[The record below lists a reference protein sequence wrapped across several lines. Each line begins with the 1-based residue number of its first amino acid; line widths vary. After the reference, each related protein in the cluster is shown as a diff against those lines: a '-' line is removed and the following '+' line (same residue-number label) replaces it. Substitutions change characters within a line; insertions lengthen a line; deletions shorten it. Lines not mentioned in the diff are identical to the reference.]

1 MATLSR
7 LSVDLVA
14 NSAGFRKELDK
25 ASKRTSRFSKKA
37 QNDFRRV
44 TTAVVAMTGAVAGLA
59 GREVVQA
66 ADSMT
71 NLRNRMF
78 ALTESTEDTAI
89 AMRDIKTIARLTRS
103 DIKATGDVY
112 TKMAIATKDLGVNQ
126 EELAKAT
133 AAVNNT
139 FLLSGASSIE
149 AANSARQLAQGLA
162 AGRLNGDELRSVMEN
177 NTVLAGMLAE
187 GFGKTRGELKQMGA
201 DGLLTADKIMPIL
214 IAAFD
219 TTSKSVGTMNMTVAQ
234 ATSLM
239 KNRFVELADEANQS
253 FGFTTT
259 IANGIKFLSENMA
272 RFATQTLYT
281 LAIPALAA
289 TAVAFRA
296 LTAAMISNPLGALF
310 VAVSVAV
317 GFAAQKI
324 HDNWHAI
331 QEFLRKSFTVT
342 IPNLI
347 DSFKLGFANMVL
359 DIKEEFNKL
368 LSFLNPSVN
377 KLIEMYNAIP
387 FLDDAK
393 PVTLNIDVEGSLA
406 RVDELKAGIEARIA
420 GYRPLAAMM
429 STSPQVGGDASSVDF
444 GADGK
449 DADKQAVADKAQ
461 TLKDIWTDLSTHA
474 QTQNAKVIQDE
485 KGKWGGIL
493 EAASKG
499 SKKMLMLKKAI
510 AIKETIM
517 STAASIAASAK
528 LGFPQAIPGIA
539 MAVANGAQQLQAIKG
554 QFHDGIDNVP
564 GTGTYLLEKGER
576 VVDNRLNKDLS
587 TFLQKDAQNTV
598 TNNPTLNF
606 NVSGGDADNVEQM
619 LLNHR
624 GKFEGMIRDIYNES
638 AQNSPF

>member
-1 MATLSR
+1 MATLAR

-14 NSAGFRKELDK
+14 NSAGFRKDLDK
-25 ASKRTSRFSKKA
+25 ASKRTSRFSRKA
-37 QNDFRRV
+37 QADFKRV
-44 TTAVVAMTGAVAGLA
+44 AVAVVALGGAVASLA

-78 ALTESTEDTAI
+78 ALTESTEKTAI
-89 AMRDIKTIARLTRS
+89 AMRDIKKIARLTRS
-103 DIKATGDVY
+103 DISSTGDVY

-139 FLLSGASSIE
+139 FLLSGASSME

-214 IAAFD
+214 IEAFD
-219 TTSKSVGTMNMTVAQ
+219 STSKSVSTMNMTVSQ
-234 ATSLM
+234 STTLLR
-239 KNRFVELADEANQS
+239 NRFVELADSANKS
-253 FGFTTT
+253 FKFTDK
-259 IANGIKFLSENMA
+259 IASGIQYLSENIA
-272 RFATQTLYT
+272 RFGVQVLGTI
-281 LAIPALAA
+281 AIPALG
-289 TAVAFRA
+289 FFA
-296 LTAAMISNPLGALF
+296 LAIKGVLLAIKSNPIGALITAAA
-310 VAVSVAV
+310 
-317 GFAAQKI
+317 FAIGYAAKAI
-324 HDNWHAI
+324 YDNWTQVQNFFI
-331 QEFLRKSFTVT
+331 KSFTVT
-342 IPNLI
+342 LPNAT
-347 DSFKLGFANMVL
+347 DSLAMGFYQLVEDVKIA
-359 DIKEEFNKL
+359 FNDL
-368 LSFLNPSVN
+368 LSYLNPSVN

-387 FLDDAK
+387 FLDDAE
-393 PVTLNIDVEGSLA
+393 PVTLQIDVAGTVA
-406 RVDELKAGIEARIA
+406 KIDELKAAIESRTA
-420 GYRPLAAMM
+420 GYKPIAEMLSISPVANAG
-429 STSPQVGGDASSVDF
+429 STDF
-444 GADGK
+444 GQEGTDSNEL
-449 DADKQAVADKAQ
+449 AVDEKAQ
-461 TLKDIWTDLSTHA
+461 TLKDIWSDIYSHA
-474 QTQNAKVIQDE
+474 QMQNAKIVQDE

-493 EAASKG
+493 DAAAKG
-499 SKKMLMLKKAI
+499 SKKMLMLKRAV
-510 AIKETIM
+510 AIKEVIM
-517 STAASIAASAK
+517 STAASIAASAT
-528 LGFPQAIPGIA
+528 LGFPAAIPGIA
-539 MAVANGAQQLQAIKG
+539 MAVANGAQQLQAVKG

-587 TFLQKDAQNTV
+587 QFLDTQQTSNV

-619 LLNHR
+619 LMNHR
-624 GKFEGMIRDIYNES
+624 GQFESLIRDIYNES